1 MYNIDLYFHMK
12 YLMYIFFFYLLSAYT
27 NVPKYIR
34 KAIVNK
40 YGLNNELLVEHIV
53 EPLIETTVELDP
65 IVEPVVEKYED
76 KYLTKFKAFPSDY
89 FFTEEELLLEPEKFI
104 KLMCE
109 FETNLNQDLDNIKHK
124 ICKIESIIE
133 LWPTGEG
140 CINKLI
146 KYFDIK
152 DEYNDDPDDYDLE
165 ELYND
170 LKNDYTKYQN
180 ELKKIQQTDIP
191 EQELKDKAHS
201 YVLDKK
207 LDGYINNYVLESTP
221 LGNIYMRY
229 NHNKKSFEY
238 FSNNTIPYRYLETV
252 CRKYVMTF
260 RCKALFVDLEDEL
273 NKAQIKDD
281 ELKKETDLKKENELK
296 NEKDNN
302 QPKNVL
308 ANFKNYN
315 KETKKEPNMPN
326 RGNKSS
332 LPPQMKV
339 NLPILNTKGEKQL
352 LKENANRYTWEGRV
366 ANLSLLKT
374 VDRKMVD
381 KNYALSFADFKQM
394 QQNKR

>member
-1 MYNIDLYFHMK
+1 MYNIDFHMN
-12 YLMYIFFFYLLSAYT
+12 YFMYIFVFCLLSAFT
-27 NVPKYIR
+27 NLPKYIR
-34 KAIVNK
+34 KAIVHK
-40 YGLNNELLVEHIV
+40 YGLNNSLFIEQIV
-53 EPLIETTVELDP
+53 EPLIETTVESK
-65 IVEPVVEKYED
+65 VETVVEKYED
-76 KYLTKFKAFPSDY
+76 KYLTKFKSFTSEY
-89 FFTEEELLLEPEKFI
+89 FFTEEELSSEPEKLVQ
-104 KLMCE
+104 LMCE
-109 FETNLNQDLDNIKHK
+109 FEKKLNQDLDNIKHK

-133 LWPTGEG
+133 LWPSGDG
-140 CINKLI
+140 FINKLT

-152 DEYNDDPDDYDLE
+152 DEYNDDPDDYDVE

-180 ELKKIQQTDIP
+180 ELKKIEQTDIP
-191 EQELKDKAHS
+191 EQELKDQAHL
-201 YVLDKK
+201 YVIDKK
-207 LDGYINNYVLESTP
+207 LDGYINNYVLETTP

-252 CRKYVMTF
+252 CRKYVMTY
-260 RCKALFVDLEDEL
+260 RCKALFVDIEEEL

-281 ELKKETDLKKENELK
+281 ELKKETELKKENELK
-296 NEKDNN
+296 KEKDNHH
-302 QPKNVL
+302 PKNLL
-308 ANFKNYN
+308 ANFKSYN
-315 KETKKEPNMPN
+315 KETKKEQNVPTNK
-326 RGNKSS
+326 GNKSS

-366 ANLSLLKT
+366 ANLSLLKS